1 MRDAAVCNISYTQRK
16 ISLYPVREDSGT
28 MTTLDLNSLV
38 ASLPSQ
44 QERKRRDGIEQ
55 RRNQLMTE
63 LADDPVLAISDPRT
77 LNSMSQCMYVIRCVE
92 RGLTKQQIVD
102 LFFGDEFT
110 VKTITSVIGVNA
122 LVRQSKEGK
131 WERTEK
137 ANLALGTDNK
147 Q

>member
-1 MRDAAVCNISYTQRK
+1 
-16 ISLYPVREDSGT
+16 
-28 MTTLDLNSLV
+28 
-38 ASLPSQ
+38 
-44 QERKRRDGIEQ
+44 
-55 RRNQLMTE
+55 MTE